1 MNGFSIEPMPV
12 LRHTYFGR
20 PTFMP
25 MKAHLH
31 AKFTEGL
38 WNAAADELWP
48 GGHSLRLTTQSGR
61 HGGCADSR
69 KAGRDAGLP
78 DDVLRKII
86 NAHFRWRDEHDK
98 MMVYYMGLAKR
109 DERLIPTKHL

>member
-1 MNGFSIEPMPV
+1 MQI
-12 LRHTYFGR
+12 
-20 PTFMP
+20 
-25 MKAHLH
+25 
-31 AKFTEGL
+31 L
-38 WNAAADELWP
+38 WYDYETSGHDAAADRPVQLGWQVTDP
-48 GGHSLRLTTQSGR
+48 GMEPIADAKSLLVR
-61 HGGCADSR
+61 
-69 KAGRDAGLP
+69 LP